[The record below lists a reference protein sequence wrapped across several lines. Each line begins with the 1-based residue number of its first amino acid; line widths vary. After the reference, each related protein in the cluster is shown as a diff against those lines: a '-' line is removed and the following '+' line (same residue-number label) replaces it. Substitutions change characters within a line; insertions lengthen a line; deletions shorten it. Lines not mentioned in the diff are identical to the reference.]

1 VFFGEKELTMMSLE
15 IERKFLLSKF
25 PDVLVQ
31 KGILQIRSEKR
42 IEQTYLALD
51 VTQELRV
58 RRIVDLITGE
68 VEFTHTFKRGN
79 GLVREEIEYCIS
91 DKIYEQIIQAFG
103 AVPLTK
109 NRITAAWGEI
119 LIEIDCY
126 DQIELTVIEVEFESV
141 EEAIAFEAPDW
152 FGQDISSEKQYSN
165 KKVWKELQRKITN

>member
-1 VFFGEKELTMMSLE
+1 MMSLE

-31 KGILQIRSEKR
+31 KGTLHIRSEKR

-58 RRIVDLITGE
+58 RRIMDLITGE

-91 DKIYEQIIQAFG
+91 DKIYEQIVQAFD

-109 NRITAAWGEI
+109 NRITAEWGDI

-126 DQIELTVIEVEFESV
+126 DQIELIVVEVEFQSV
-141 EEAIAFEAPDW
+141 EAATAFEAPDW

-165 KKVWKELQRKITN
+165 KKLWNELQRKISN